1 MDNLTKEQ
9 RRKNMQNIRSKDTLP
24 ELKLVK
30 ELRNRK
36 IYFARHVK
44 TLPGKPDF
52 VFRKKKVVVFVDS
65 DFWHGHPKRCIM
77 PKSNC
82 SYWQEKIRRNK
93 ARDKVVNKELRDKG
107 WAVLRIWE
115 HSIKTN
121 FLKELKKIENAL
133 RGQKKIKANDSVK
146 IK

>member
-1 MDNLTKEQ
+1 MDNLTREQ

-30 ELRNRK
+30 ELKSRK

-52 VFRKKKVVVFVDS
+52 VFRRKKVVVFVDS

-77 PKSNC
+77 PKSNRV
-82 SYWQEKIRRNK
+82 YWREKIRRNK
-93 ARDKVVNKELRDKG
+93 ARDRAVNKELHEIG
-107 WAVLRIWE
+107 WSVVRIWE
-115 HSIKTN
+115 HN
-121 FLKELKKIENAL
+121 LKKNYKRSISKLLNIL
-133 RGQKKIKANDSVK
+133 QI
-146 IK
+146 